1 MKFIKLD
8 EKSYFKVISKETN
21 RIVTVIG
28 MYISNENKVT
38 RYEIKGEGDWS
49 VSRFK
54 KMESSISEDEFYV
67 LQDRVDTLED
77 ALHRIICF
85 LK

>member
-8 EKSYFKVISKETN
+8 EKSYFKVISKETD
-21 RIVTVIG
+21 RIVTVVG
-28 MYISNENKVT
+28 MYLSGDKVM
-38 RYEIKGEGDWS
+38 RYEIKEEGDWS

-67 LQDRVDTLED
+67 LKDRVDTLEN

>member
-1 MKFIKLD
+1 MRFIKLD
-8 EKSYFKVISKETN
+8 EKSYFKVISKETD
-21 RIVTVIG
+21 RIVTVVG
-28 MYISNENKVT
+28 MYISGDKVM

-54 KMESSISEDEFYV
+54 KMESSISEDDFYV

-77 ALHRIICF
+77 ALHKVICF

>member
-1 MKFIKLD
+1 MRFIKLD
-8 EKSYFKVISKETN
+8 EKSYFKVISKETD
-21 RIVTVIG
+21 RIVTVVG
-28 MYISNENKVT
+28 MYLSGDKVM
-38 RYEIKGEGDWS
+38 RYEIKEEGDWS

-54 KMESSISEDEFYV
+54 KMESSISEEEFYV
-67 LQDRVDTLED
+67 LKDRVDTLEN

>member
-1 MKFIKLD
+1 MRFIKLD
-8 EKSYFKVISKETN
+8 EKSYFKVISKETD

-28 MYISNENKVT
+28 MYISGDKVM

-54 KMESSISEDEFYV
+54 KMESSISEDDFYV

-77 ALHRIICF
+77 ALHKIVCF

>member
-8 EKSYFKVISKETN
+8 EKSYFKVISKETD
-21 RIVTVIG
+21 RIVTVVG
-28 MYISNENKVT
+28 MYLSGDKVM
-38 RYEIKGEGDWS
+38 RYEIKEEGDWS

-54 KMESSISEDEFYV
+54 KMESSISEEEFYV
-67 LQDRVDTLED
+67 LKDRVDTLEN

>member
-1 MKFIKLD
+1 MRFIKLD
-8 EKSYFKVISKETN
+8 EKSYFKVISKETD
-21 RIVTVIG
+21 RIVTVVG
-28 MYISNENKVT
+28 MYISGDKVM

-54 KMESSISEDEFYV
+54 KMESSISEDDFYV
-67 LQDRVDTLED
+67 LQDRVDTLEN
-77 ALHRIICF
+77 ALHKVICF